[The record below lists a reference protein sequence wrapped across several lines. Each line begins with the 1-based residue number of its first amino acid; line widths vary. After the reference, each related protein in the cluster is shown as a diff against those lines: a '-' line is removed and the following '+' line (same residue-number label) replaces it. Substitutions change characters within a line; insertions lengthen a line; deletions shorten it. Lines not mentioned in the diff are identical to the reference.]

1 MARALPPVRVGFP
14 SPARRREPLLH
25 NASDTELKTR
35 LLALN
40 GTPRE
45 ILGNDE
51 LMELIL
57 PVLRADF
64 AILETYEYHEEPP
77 LDVPIT
83 VFGATTA
90 RRGPRNWRD
99 GAGSQPAHAFICS
112 PAISSSST
120 EWLPKSCGSS
130 LPTSHRYRCRGTTP
144 AHLTERCSSD
154 RTGDGLLRGSSLERE
169 YRTH

>member
-1 MARALPPVRVGFP
+1 MAVDLRTQIGIPQTQLREAEPRLGGLVAFEPARLLRHRGWPAPCHLFVSASP
-14 SPARRREPLLH
+14 APARRREPLLH

-120 EWLPKSCGSS
+120 E
-130 LPTSHRYRCRGTTP
+130 
-144 AHLTERCSSD
+144 
-154 RTGDGLLRGSSLERE
+154 
-169 YRTH
+169 

>member
-83 VFGATTA
+83 VFGGIHDRTA
-90 RRGPRNWRD
+90 RPSELEGWRRQSTSSRLHLLPGD
-99 GAGSQPAHAFICS
+99 QFFIHGMAS
-112 PAISSSST
+112 
-120 EWLPKSCGSS
+120 EVVRLVV
-130 LPTSHRYRCRGTTP
+130 
-144 AHLTERCSSD
+144 AHLTPVPVPGNHAGPPD
-154 RTGDGLLRGSSLERE
+154 
-169 YRTH
+169 